1 MQQDEVAGMCYRY
14 PILSAGL
21 TAGPSGV
28 FCVLSSNVC
37 NYTSAAT
44 ADSVS
49 VCIEYPGSPLSE
61 ISDGSC
67 HRARDFVWTVD
78 CTNLGTAPEINWPE
92 HCYPSSEEY
101 DLLLEPNSTNVF
113 FCTEFVK
120 NYYFIARKIIP
131 DPIPAADGV

>member
-1 MQQDEVAGMCYRY
+1 MQHDEVAGMCYRY
-14 PILSAGL
+14 PILPAGL
-21 TAGPSGV
+21 TIESGGV

-37 NYTSAAT
+37 NYTSAAA
-44 ADSVS
+44 ADSIS
-49 VCIEYPGSPLSE
+49 VCIEYSESPLSK
-61 ISDGSC
+61 ISGDSYR
-67 HRARDFVWTVD
+67 RAKDFVWTVD
-78 CTNLGTAPEINWPE
+78 CTNLNTAPVINWPE
-92 HCYPSSEEY
+92 HCYPSNEEY